1 MLQCLYHHPPGWQID
16 GGMQMADTE
25 KITINLSVVD
35 IGKVDLLVEEGF
47 YANRTDFIRAAIR
60 YQLNRH
66 EEVVQESAVRKS
78 MVLGVLTFNRADLM
92 RFQQENKK
100 LACRVVGMLQMADDI
115 DAELARATVESIKV
129 MGVFKASQTVKE
141 ALADHIM

>member
-1 MLQCLYHHPPGWQID
+1 
-16 GGMQMADTE
+16 MADTE

-100 LACRVVGMLQMADDI
+100 VACRVVGMLQMADDI

-141 ALADHIM
+141 ALADRIM